1 MIKDRQ
7 TKFKILIISVLI
19 PTAFLA
25 LHTQFS
31 SKAFA
36 EDNNW
41 YVGEGVKKD
50 MYVKYTISHFDTNNG
65 REFEML
71 LYFKDQDDKGNW
83 IVPVWVEDQG
93 KVYNGTFIL
102 SALDLT
108 ALGTSQIPDEMKE
121 YRSAYANSLQWLAAY
136 VGKPGQSLGA
146 ASWGKIGSIGGSEIK
161 PSGNTQLNLPAFPE
175 PVDTTVV
182 TYHKSRDSNMYIM
195 NEFPYPVM
203 AKTYVD
209 VTTGTPPIQF
219 QFILTQTGTGEP
231 PIPRAA
237 ALDIE
242 PPQIQRT
249 ARGDYFIQLDW
260 SPTTIT
266 PGNETTFTI
275 DILDKDQF
283 PTSQA
288 SYDIKIVD
296 SNSTSL
302 LDLKNQLAREGT
314 NSHTVTFDK
323 PGIVDVK
330 IKINSVK
337 GIDTGLFIEEVEFQV
352 PVK

>member
-1 MIKDRQ
+1 
-7 TKFKILIISVLI
+7 
-19 PTAFLA
+19 
-25 LHTQFS
+25 
-31 SKAFA
+31 
-36 EDNNW
+36 
-41 YVGEGVKKD
+41 
-50 MYVKYTISHFDTNNG
+50 
-65 REFEML
+65 
-71 LYFKDQDDKGNW
+71 
-83 IVPVWVEDQG
+83 
-93 KVYNGTFIL
+93 
-102 SALDLT
+102 
-108 ALGTSQIPDEMKE
+108 
-121 YRSAYANSLQWLAAY
+121 
-136 VGKPGQSLGA
+136 
-146 ASWGKIGSIGGSEIK
+146 
-161 PSGNTQLNLPAFPE
+161 
-175 PVDTTVV
+175 
-182 TYHKSRDSNMYIM
+182 MYIM

-231 PIPRAA
+231 PIPRPA